1 MSPVTLHLKRL
12 SNELIQPFDLSIGPG
27 QICCING
34 ESGSGK
40 SRLLRAVAD
49 LEPHSGEVMLD
60 DLEQQQLP
68 ADQWRQRV
76 RLVPAES
83 QWWSERVRDHFPADY
98 HGAGLEALG
107 LPVEAHEWDV
117 TRLSSGEKQR
127 LGLLRA
133 LSIPLQV
140 LLLDEPCANLD
151 PETTQRVEAMLLERI
166 QAEGWPVLWVAHDAA
181 QIQRVADYRFQ
192 IRNEQLVE
200 VTDECD

>member
-1 MSPVTLHLKRL
+1 MPPVTLHLKQL
-12 SNELIQPFDLSIGPG
+12 SNELIQPFDLSIEPG
-27 QICCING
+27 RICCISG
-34 ESGSGK
+34 ASGSGK

-49 LEPHSGEVMLD
+49 LEPHSGDVLLD
-60 DLEQQQLP
+60 DQEQQQLP

-83 QWWSERVRDHFPADY
+83 QWWSERVGDHFPAEY
-98 HGAGLEALG
+98 NGEGLEALG
-107 LPVEAHEWDV
+107 LPAEAHGWDV

-151 PETTQRVEAMLLERI
+151 PEATQRVEAMLLERI
-166 QAEGWPVLWVAHDAA
+166 QAEGWPVLWVAHDAT

-192 IRNEQLVE
+192 IRHKRLVE
-200 VTDECD
+200 VTDGRD